1 MRKTT
6 LLLLLLLLIPA
17 LACAQIELGPFVFLD
32 KNKASNVTVDAVI
45 GSGGLSGSVSAETPA
60 PGVLSFLDFIPGYAT
75 RYMVTIGGGGL
86 YGEAT
91 VIARARY
98 QPKRKA
104 IGFLGLGPGLG
115 VSIKDAFKITPTI
128 SVVVGLDYL
137 INDKYL
143 VSVVVRSVGLLTI
156 GFGMHKGYG
165 W

>member
-6 LLLLLLLLIPA
+6 LLLLLLIPA

-32 KNKASNVTVDAVI
+32 KSKASNVTVDAVI

-60 PGVLSFLDFIPGYAT
+60 PKALSFLDFIPGYAT

-91 VIARARY
+91 VVSRARY

-104 IGFLGLGPGLG
+104 VGFVGLGPGLG
-115 VSIKDAFKITPTI
+115 VSTKDAFKITPTV
-128 SVVVGLDYL
+128 SVVVGIDYL

-143 VSVVVRSVGLLTI
+143 VSVAVRSVGLLTI

>member
-6 LLLLLLLLIPA
+6 LLLLLLMIPA
-17 LACAQIELGPFVFLD
+17 LAFTQVELGSFVFLD
-32 KNKASNVTVDAVI
+32 KSKAYNVTVDAVI
-45 GSGGLSGSVSAETPA
+45 GSGGLSMGASAETPA
-60 PGVLSFLDFIPGYAT
+60 PKALSFLDFIPGYAT
-75 RYMVTIGGGGL
+75 RYMVTIDGGL

-104 IGFLGLGPGLG
+104 IGFVGLGPGLG
-115 VSIKDAFKITPTI
+115 LATKKKTLKIEPTVSIVLGI
-128 SVVVGLDYL
+128 DYL

-143 VSVVVRSVGLLTI
+143 ISVVVRSVGLLTI
-156 GFGMHKGYG
+156 DFGLHKRYG

>member
-1 MRKTT
+1 MKKTP
-6 LLLLLLLLIPA
+6 LLLLLLIPA
-17 LACAQIELGPFVFLD
+17 LAFAQDELGPFVFLD
-32 KNKASNVTVDAVI
+32 KSKAYNVTVDAVI
-45 GSGGLSGSVSAETPA
+45 GSGGLSIGASAETPA
-60 PGVLSFLDFIPGYAT
+60 PKALSFLDFIPGYAT
-75 RYMVTIGGGGL
+75 RYMVTINGGL

-104 IGFLGLGPGLG
+104 IGFVGLGPGLG
-115 VSIKDAFKITPTI
+115 LATNKTVKIEPTVSIVLGI
-128 SVVVGLDYL
+128 DYL

-156 GFGMHKGYG
+156 GFGLHKGYG

>member
-6 LLLLLLLLIPA
+6 LLLLSLLPA
-17 LACAQIELGPFVFLD
+17 LAFCQIELGPFVFLD
-32 KNKASNVTVDAVI
+32 KSKAFNLTVDAVI
-45 GSGGLSGSVSAETPA
+45 GSGGLSVGVSAETPA
-60 PGVLSFLDFIPGYAT
+60 PKALSFLDFIPGYAT

-91 VIARARY
+91 VVSRARY

-104 IGFLGLGPGLG
+104 VGFVGLGPGLG
-115 VSIKDAFKITPTI
+115 VSTKDGFKIAPTI

-143 VSVVVRSVGLLTI
+143 VSVAVRSVGLLTI

>member
-1 MRKTT
+1 MKKTT
-6 LLLLLLLLIPA
+6 LLLLLLIPA
-17 LACAQIELGPFVFLD
+17 LAFAQVELGPFVFLD
-32 KNKASNVTVDAVI
+32 KSKAYNVTVDAVI
-45 GSGGLSGSVSAETPA
+45 GSGGLSIGASAETPA
-60 PGVLSFLDFIPGYAT
+60 PKALSFLDFIPGYAT
-75 RYMVTIGGGGL
+75 RYMVTIDGGL

-104 IGFLGLGPGLG
+104 IGFVGLGPGLG
-115 VSIKDAFKITPTI
+115 LATNKTVKIEPTVSIVLGI
-128 SVVVGLDYL
+128 DYL

-156 GFGMHKGYG
+156 GFGWHRRYG